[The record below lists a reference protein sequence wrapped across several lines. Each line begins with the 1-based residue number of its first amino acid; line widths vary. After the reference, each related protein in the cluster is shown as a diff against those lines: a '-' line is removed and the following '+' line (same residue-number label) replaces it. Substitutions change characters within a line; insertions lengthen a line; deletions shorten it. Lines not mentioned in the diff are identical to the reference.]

1 MRLSGLAP
9 HVSSGGRVEFA
20 CKSERDGAPAE
31 EPVDTAVEAVSDTL
45 KA

>member
-1 MRLSGLAP
+1 MGEWTLFLR
-9 HVSSGGRVEFA
+9 
-20 CKSERDGAPAE
+20 KYERDGAPAE